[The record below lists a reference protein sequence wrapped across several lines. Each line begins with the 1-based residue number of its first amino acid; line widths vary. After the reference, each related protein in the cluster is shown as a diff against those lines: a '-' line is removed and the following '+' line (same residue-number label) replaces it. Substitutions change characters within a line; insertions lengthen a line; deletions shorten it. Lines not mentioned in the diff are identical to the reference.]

1 MFLRP
6 QFIWLFKTKKLRLLP
21 EEVNLLECVFYF
33 PKYSWPEFLGQ
44 LNILSLKNT
53 VLNKSISYQDFNNK
67 IKKIKKNKKQTN
79 KKKLGNEYFPGLEK
93 EFLEDR
99 EV

>member
-6 QFIWLFKTKKLRLLP
+6 EFIWLFKTKRLRLLP

-44 LNILSLKNT
+44 LNILSLKET

-67 IKKIKKNKKQTN
+67 IKNNNNKKR
-79 KKKLGNEYFPGLEK
+79 LGNEYFPGLEK